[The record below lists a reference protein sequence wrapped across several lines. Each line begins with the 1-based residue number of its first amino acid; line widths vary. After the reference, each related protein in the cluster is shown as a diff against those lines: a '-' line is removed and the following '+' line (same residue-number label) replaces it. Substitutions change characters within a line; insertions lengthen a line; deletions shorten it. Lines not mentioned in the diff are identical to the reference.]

1 MKFKLVCS
9 AATLAVVLAACE
21 TTPPRADVPQIPAF
35 AETERVAS
43 SGDAADDPALWVA
56 RDPANSRIV
65 GTDKQAG
72 LYVYDLA
79 GNSVQFV
86 AAGRVNN
93 VDIRQGVALGP
104 QLRDIAIAS
113 DRDNIAL
120 AVFTIDAETG
130 ELAAAP
136 GGIIPIEGFADPYG
150 ACLYH
155 AADGRLFAFVTDKE
169 PGTVV
174 QIALGWDGTG
184 VTGEEVR
191 RFTVGS
197 VTEGCAA
204 DDRTGLLYLAEEM
217 VSVWRYSAEP
227 DGGDARVAVIPVDGV
242 HLTEDAEGLAL
253 VERGDTGGWLFVSS
267 QGDSSYTVV
276 DLQTFDVAGRFGI
289 GGGAIDEVSGTDGI
303 EVSAAA
309 LPGHPRGI
317 MMTQDDEDDEG
328 GQNFKFADLGAI
340 LDALGLE

>member
-9 AATLAVVLAACE
+9 AVLLPILAACE
-21 TTPPRADVPQIPAF
+21 TTPPRADVAQIQAF

-43 SGDAADDPALWVA
+43 TGDAADDPALWIA
-56 RDPANSRIV
+56 PDPAESRIV

-104 QLRDIAIAS
+104 QVRDLAVAS

-120 AVFTIDAETG
+120 AVFTIDAESG
-130 ELAAAP
+130 ELAPAAN
-136 GGIIPIEGFADPYG
+136 GLIPIEGFVDPYG

-155 AADGRLFAFVTDKE
+155 AADGRLYAFVTDRD

-174 QIALGWDGTG
+174 QIALGWDEAG

-197 VTEGCAA
+197 ITEGCVA
-204 DDRTGLLYLAEEM
+204 DDRTGQLYLAEEM

-227 DGGDARVAVIPVDGV
+227 GGGDARVAVIPVDGV

-253 VERGDTGGWLFVSS
+253 VERGDTGGWLFISS

-328 GQNFKFADLGAI
+328 GQNFKFVDLGAI

>member
-1 MKFKLVCS
+1 MKLKLACS
-9 AATLAVVLAACE
+9 AFLVPFLAACE
-21 TTPPRADVPQIPAF
+21 TTPPRADVVQIPAF

-56 RDPANSRIV
+56 PDAANSLIV

-72 LYVYDLA
+72 LYAYGLDGNITQFLA
-79 GNSVQFV
+79 V
-86 AAGRVNN
+86 GRVNN
-93 VDIRQGVALGP
+93 VDIRQDVTLGS
-104 QLRDIAIAS
+104 QVMDIAIAS
-113 DRDNIAL
+113 DRDNLAL
-120 AVFTIDAETG
+120 AVFTIDAQTG
-130 ELAAAP
+130 ALAPAP
-136 GGIIPIEGFADPYG
+136 NGIIPIAGFADPYG

-155 AADGRLFAFVTDKE
+155 AADGTLYAFVTDKE

-174 QIALGWDGTG
+174 QIVLGWDGTG

-197 VTEGCAA
+197 ITEGCVA
-204 DDRTGLLYLAEEM
+204 DDRTGLLYVAEEM

-227 DGGDARVAVIPVDGV
+227 DGGETRAAIIPVDGV

-253 VERGDTGGWLFVSS
+253 VERGETGGWLFVSS
-267 QGDSSYTVV
+267 QGDSSYTLV
-276 DLQTFDVAGRFGI
+276 DLETLDVAGRFGI
-289 GGGAIDEVSGTDGI
+289 GGGDIDEVSGTDGI
-303 EVSAAA
+303 EVMIAS

-317 MMTQDDEDDEG
+317 MMAQDDEEDGG
-328 GQNFKFADLGAI
+328 GQNFKYVDLGAI